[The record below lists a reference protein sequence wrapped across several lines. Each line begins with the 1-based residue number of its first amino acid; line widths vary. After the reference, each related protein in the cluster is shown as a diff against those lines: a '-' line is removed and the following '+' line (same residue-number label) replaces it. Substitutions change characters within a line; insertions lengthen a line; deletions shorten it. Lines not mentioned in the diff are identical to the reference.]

1 MATINVRNIED
12 LTYRKIKDESKK
24 KGLSIN
30 KLLLNIL
37 NKYFKKN
44 KIIEY
49 HDLDEFFGTWSE
61 KEYKDM
67 LENLEETRKIDQELW
82 K

>member
-24 KGLSIN
+24 KGVSIN

-37 NKYFKKN
+37 NKYFKKD
-44 KIIEY
+44 KVIEF
-49 HDLDEFFGTWSE
+49 HDLDEFFGSWSD
-61 KEYKDM
+61 KEYKEISDA
-67 LENLEETRKIDQELW
+67 LKETRRIDRELW